1 MDQQSKQQLPTKMQW
16 AWWESYAFTAVIL
29 LGIGA
34 LVVGIGY
41 VDQQAMF
48 WQGLLLIMALS
59 TIVSAGQQAAGQ
71 PGAIMA
77 HLLNCGTI
85 AAACF
90 YFTMKHEPWL
100 ANGCAVLAGMWIC
113 LAIITVS
120 KQRQHA
126 RQHSENIDEALDT
139 LRRAVGEAVGD
150 E

>member
-1 MDQQSKQQLPTKMQW
+1 MDKKSKQQLPPKIPW
-16 AWWESYAFTAVIL
+16 AWWESHAFTAVIL
-29 LGIGA
+29 LGIGTLFA
-34 LVVGIGY
+34 AIGY
-41 VDQQAMF
+41 FDQHAIF

-59 TIVSAGQQAAGQ
+59 TIVSVGQQAARQ

-113 LAIITVS
+113 LAIITIS

-126 RQHSENIDEALDT
+126 RQRSENMDEALDT